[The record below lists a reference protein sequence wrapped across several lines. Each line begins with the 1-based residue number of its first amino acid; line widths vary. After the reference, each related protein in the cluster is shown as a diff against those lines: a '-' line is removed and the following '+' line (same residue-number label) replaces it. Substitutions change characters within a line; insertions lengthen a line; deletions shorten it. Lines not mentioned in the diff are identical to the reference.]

1 MVKNSCFR
9 NNVGVRNPY
18 SVAEIK
24 LKKKIDWSK
33 KNFNAKKQL
42 LEKAFGMPYHQL
54 FEPSH
59 GSPLFVN
66 TTKNQQVMTGGGDP
80 TPCYPY
86 PCPTGTCSTIVN
98 GKYMISSN
106 AFNDPI
112 QGCLPDCYFI
122 AAISA
127 LAWMAKLPSYTSP
140 AYTYTFYSIPP
151 LGGAPNPTPSIQMT
165 GQLPLDSNGQ
175 PIHARS
181 NTWSPAAAEIWPG
194 VYEKAYA
201 AWAYRQSSGT
211 TSDCPPYSS
220 ICSGNPISTLSNITG
235 RTGYE
240 FKTKDLK
247 NDPIA
252 IFNKIRDVACAATI
266 AQDRKTKYPTVAYTY
281 QTTPASGSSYSD
293 DTIVA
298 NHSYSV
304 LGIREVKDALGS
316 VIQRHIILRNPFGQK
331 NHDPANLPSTD
342 VVTTGSW
349 LGAISLADLTDGIF
363 ALSADR
369 FASHFEGFG
378 WIVT

>member
-1 MVKNSCFR
+1 MVKNSGFR

-18 SVAEIK
+18 SVAELK
-24 LKKKIDWSK
+24 LKKKINWSEK
-33 KNFNAKKQL
+33 TFEVKRQL
-42 LEKAFGMPYHQL
+42 LEKAFGIPYHQL

-59 GSPLFVN
+59 GSPLFVK

-80 TPCYPY
+80 TPCDPY
-86 PCPTGTCSTIVN
+86 PCPTGTCKTIVN
-98 GKYMISSN
+98 GSYTVGSN

-122 AAISA
+122 AALSA
-127 LAWMAKLPSYTSP
+127 LAWMAKLPLYTSP
-140 AYTYTFYSIPP
+140 AYTYKFYKILSM
-151 LGGAPNPTPSIQMT
+151 GGAPILTPDIQVS
-165 GQLPLDSNGQ
+165 GQLPLDGNGQ

-181 NTWSPAAAEIWPG
+181 NTWSPTSAEIWSG

-201 AWAYRQSSGT
+201 AWAYRQSSGI
-211 TSDCPPYSS
+211 TSDCPPYVY
-220 ICSGNPISTLSNITG
+220 ICSGNPVSALSNITG
-235 RTGYE
+235 KTGNE
-240 FKTKDLK
+240 NKTKDL
-247 NDPIA
+247 NNVPIA
-252 IFNKIRDVACAATI
+252 IFNKIRDGACTATL
-266 AQDRKTKYPTVAYTY
+266 AQDKRTKYPTVAYTY
-281 QTTPASGSSYSD
+281 KSTPASGSPYSD

-304 LGIREVKDALGS
+304 LGICEVKNDQK
-316 VIQRHIILRNPFGQK
+316 IITQRYIILRNPFGQK
-331 NHDPANLPSTD
+331 NHDPAQLQSPD

-349 LGAISLADLTDGIF
+349 LNISLADLNDGIF